1 MKVILYMG
9 VSINGYIAKTD
20 GDSEWTSDEDLKG
33 FFDNSKKAGNIVMGK
48 NTFHAANSYGYFP
61 FPEALNIVVTHEK
74 FENTWG
80 NKVIFTDRSPREVLS
95 LLGERGFTSAF
106 LAGGGLLNS
115 SFAKEKLIDEIYLD
129 VEPLLLGK
137 GIPVF
142 APSTDFE
149 FELKLLDVN
158 KLNKDTVQ
166 LHYQVLK

>member
-1 MKVILYMG
+1 MKVILYIG
-9 VSINGYIAKTD
+9 VSINGYIAKAD

-61 FPEALNIVVTHEK
+61 FPEALNVVVTHEK

-80 NKVIFTDRSPREVLS
+80 ENVIFADQSPREVLTM
-95 LLGERGFTSAF
+95 LETKGFTEVF
-106 LAGGGLLNS
+106 LAGGGLINS

-129 VEPLLLGK
+129 VEPLLLSK

-149 FELKLLDVN
+149 FELKLLEVN
-158 KLNKDTVQ
+158 KLNADTVQ
-166 LHYQVLK
+166 LHYKVIK

>member
-1 MKVILYMG
+1 MKIILYMG
-9 VSINGYIAKTD
+9 ISINGYIAKTD

-33 FFDNSKKAGNIVMGK
+33 FFENSKKAGNIVMGK
-48 NTFHAANSYGYFP
+48 NTFHAANKSGHFP
-61 FPEALNIVVTHEK
+61 FPDALNIVVTHKK

-80 NKVIFTDRSPREVLS
+80 EKVVFTDQSPKEVLTM
-95 LLGERGFTSAF
+95 LEEKGFTSVF

-129 VEPLLLGK
+129 VEPLLLGT

-142 APSTDFE
+142 APSDFE
-149 FELKLLDVN
+149 FELKLLEVN
-158 KLNKDTVQ
+158 KLNENTVQ